1 MMICFS
7 GNADICRGNSQATQ
21 QYIES
26 LKLALFIPSAAL
38 KCYNHNYDPI
48 IYNTLFWKGSFLLLF
63 ISVYLYTEYYDVNT
77 VCSVKLFYFY

>member
-48 IYNTLFWKGSFLLLF
+48 IYNTLF
-63 ISVYLYTEYYDVNT
+63 
-77 VCSVKLFYFY
+77 